1 MCIICVYTQ
10 VRFIF
15 DNGGNKAAV
24 LVYTPDTP
32 YELCN
37 GGWHKIVAVKVA
49 TEGSLV
55 VDNNTPITGG
65 TGLSSLVLVD
75 VDTPLYAGGVP
86 GVYSLN

>member
-15 DNGGNKAAV
+15 DNGGNKAAI